1 MTKKIPLSVRPLS
14 YFEHMERKADPRT
27 AQWDVVEWPEP
38 IEVKEHRSSKAH
50 WDFRKAWSNRLR
62 KESK

>member
-1 MTKKIPLSVRPLS
+1 MSRTPITQRPLS
-14 YFEHMERKADPRT
+14 YFEYNERKADPR
-27 AQWDVVEWPEP
+27 AVQLDVVEWPEP

-50 WDFRKAWSNRLR
+50 WDFQKAWSNRLR